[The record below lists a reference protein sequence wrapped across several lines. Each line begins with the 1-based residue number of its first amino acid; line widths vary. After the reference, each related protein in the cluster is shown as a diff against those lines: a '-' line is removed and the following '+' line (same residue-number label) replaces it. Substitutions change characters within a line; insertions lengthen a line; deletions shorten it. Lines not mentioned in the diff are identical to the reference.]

1 MKQNKDKQ
9 INVIGPH
16 MSFFHLNL
24 KEYWQYRDLLMLF
37 IRREIVVKYKQ
48 TILGPLWYFIQPLL
62 QTIMFTIVFGNIAG
76 IPTDGIP
83 KILFYLAGVTAWNY
97 FAESLKLTS
106 DTFVK
111 NFQLYNKIYFP
122 RAIIPL
128 AIVLSNILKFLIQLV
143 LFLGFY
149 LYFIL
154 NDAPIHADITILLL
168 PVFVLITAGLALG
181 FGLVISAFTTKYR
194 DLNLLIQFG
203 VQLWMYATP
212 IIYPISEIS
221 PKNQIFVMINPMT
234 SIVEAFKYAFLG
246 AGKFSIPGLIY
257 SFIFMVVILLFGIL
271 VFNRM
276 EKNFVDTA

>member
-1 MKQNKDKQ
+1 MLTDKAQQ
-9 INVIGPH
+9 INVIVPNR
-16 MSFFHLNL
+16 SFFHLNL
-24 KEYWQYRDLLMLF
+24 KEIWRYRDLLTLF

-48 TILGPLWYFIQPLL
+48 TILGPTWYFIQPLL

-76 IPTDGIP
+76 IPTDGVP

-106 DTFVK
+106 DTFIK
-111 NFQLYNKIYFP
+111 NYQLFNKIYFP
-122 RAIIPL
+122 RAVIPI
-128 AIVLSNILKFLIQLV
+128 ATVSSNILKLFIQLL

-149 LYFIL
+149 IYYIL
-154 NDAPIHADITILLL
+154 NDASIHPNFTLFLT
-168 PVFVLITAGLALG
+168 PVYIFMTAGLSLG
-181 FGLVISAFTTKYR
+181 FGLLFSALTTKYR
-194 DLNLLIQFG
+194 DLNFLIQFG

-221 PKNQIFVMINPMT
+221 AKHQIFVMINPMT

-246 AGKFSIPGLIY
+246 AGKFSIPGLTY
-257 SFIFMVVILLFGIL
+257 SFIFMIIILFFGII